1 MLLTKDSYPVSQ
13 KIFRDLLPTKDGR
26 ESQNPA
32 PLEQVEPD
40 SEMLRVRPHFQDKK
54 VFPDTKE
61 ATSKA
66 QFDNAQD
73 LLDLMLIG
81 KDHKGRTEIH
91 LSLKD
96 QIAEGLYI
104 RLQKRDEGGYHALF
118 VAPTYTLRNQLTP
131 YVETLIKQLRQ
142 KGSKI
147 VSHEIKVGNTI
158 PDINSE

>member
-26 ESQNPA
+26 ESHNPA

-81 KDHKGRTEIH
+81 KDHKGRTGH

-104 RLQKRDEGGYHALF
+104 RLQSATK
-118 VAPTYTLRNQLTP
+118 VATTHCSWPQPTHS
-131 YVETLIKQLRQ
+131 ET
-142 KGSKI
+142 S
-147 VSHEIKVGNTI
+147 
-158 PDINSE
+158 